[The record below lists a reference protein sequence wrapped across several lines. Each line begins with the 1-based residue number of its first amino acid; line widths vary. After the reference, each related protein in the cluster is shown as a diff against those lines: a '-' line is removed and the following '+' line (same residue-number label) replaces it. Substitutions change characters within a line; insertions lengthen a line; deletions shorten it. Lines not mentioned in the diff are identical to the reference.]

1 MYGLYKVHKKY
12 VDGYQLFRPICVNL
26 THFFRNATFPYPV
39 KTSENFKV
47 FWYFSEGRERMHW
60 EHMG

>member
-47 FWYFSEGRERMHW
+47 F
-60 EHMG
+60 